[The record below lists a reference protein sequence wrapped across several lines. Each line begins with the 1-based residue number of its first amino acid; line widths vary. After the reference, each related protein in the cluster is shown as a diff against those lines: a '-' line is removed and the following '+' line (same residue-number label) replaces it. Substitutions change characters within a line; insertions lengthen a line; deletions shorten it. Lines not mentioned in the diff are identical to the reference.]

1 MSEDEIYAAVKE
13 VLVEELQLDG
23 ATIQPQANL
32 QRDLGLDSLDIATVA
47 LALEERFGV
56 DLPDDALHQ
65 LETIEQAVGVLAT
78 KINAGA

>member
-23 ATIQPQANL
+23 ATIQPEANL

-65 LETIEQAVGVLAT
+65 LETIEQAVAVLAT